1 MNAGKACAFIRE
13 AVRLVFRGR
22 EMEKSVIFDVD
33 GTLWD
38 SSEAVTESWNE
49 VLSRYPGCRKAP
61 LTREDMYRYMG
72 HTMEEIGR
80 MMLPGLLQEERCRI
94 MEECMQ
100 HENAYLA
107 LHSGSFYPGTVKAL
121 RKLREEGIRLYIV
134 SNCQKGYIETLLHCG
149 GLSLGEEGDFQDI
162 ECFGNTGKGK
172 GENIAALMERNRI
185 SRDRAF
191 YVGDTVMDER
201 AARSAGIPFIHAAY
215 GFGEAEEPAARLCDI
230 RELPELLKSL
240 VFS

>member
-61 LTREDMYRYMG
+61 LMREDMYRYMG

-80 MMLPGLLQEERCRI
+80 MMLPGLLQGERCRI

-107 LHSGSFYPGTVKAL
+107 LHSGSFYPGEGEILGVPSGGRDPAL
-121 RKLREEGIRLYIV
+121 YRLKLPEGIYRD
-134 SNCQKGYIETLLHCG
+134 TA
-149 GLSLGEEGDFQDI
+149 SL
-162 ECFGNTGKGK
+162 
-172 GENIAALMERNRI
+172 R
-185 SRDRAF
+185 RAF
-191 YVGDTVMDER
+191 SGR
-201 AARSAGIPFIHAAY
+201 G
-215 GFGEAEEPAARLCDI
+215 G
-230 RELPELLKSL
+230 
-240 VFS
+240 